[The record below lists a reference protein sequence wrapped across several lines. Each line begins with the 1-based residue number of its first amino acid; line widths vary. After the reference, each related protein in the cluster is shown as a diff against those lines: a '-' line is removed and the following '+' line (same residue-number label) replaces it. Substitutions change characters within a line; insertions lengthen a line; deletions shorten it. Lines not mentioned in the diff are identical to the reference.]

1 MKAMFKEALELILGG
16 VVLAILFLGA
26 MLISNYLNYG
36 TFLF

>member
-1 MKAMFKEALELILGG
+1 MKTIFKETLGLILGG
-16 VVLAILFLGA
+16 IVLAVFFLGA